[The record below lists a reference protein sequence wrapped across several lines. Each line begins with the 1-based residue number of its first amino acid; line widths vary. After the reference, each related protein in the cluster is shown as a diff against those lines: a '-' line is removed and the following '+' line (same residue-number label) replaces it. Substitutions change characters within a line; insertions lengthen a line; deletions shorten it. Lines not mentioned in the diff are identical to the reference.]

1 MQSNATIQQVAIRA
15 LSFLRSKKA
24 EAQAEPQIPAP
35 APVTVPR
42 IVAAGMR
49 NYAFVEWLLRIVTGS
64 LVVNLAIMVALIAAN
79 YSAGSKKNVFVQ
91 APPTLGALTADY
103 FKSDG
108 IRFDEVATSIATIL
122 PLLHHVDENG
132 SPLFALLQGAVSPDI
147 YREAEAGIK
156 KSMPDVKKNSAI
168 QNLNITS
175 VGEMEA
181 DPKLRRVSCYV
192 RGYFSVTFQASG
204 KSRSVP
210 YRAEVLLEKNTGGN
224 LNALPYTLIRRIE
237 RIGQAA
243 TNWDEERSAAKTRK

>member
-1 MQSNATIQQVAIRA
+1 
-15 LSFLRSKKA
+15 
-24 EAQAEPQIPAP
+24 
-35 APVTVPR
+35 
-42 IVAAGMR
+42 MR
-49 NYAFVEWLLRIVTGS
+49 NYAFAEWLLRAVTGS
-64 LVVNLAIMVALIAAN
+64 LFINLAIMAALIVAN
-79 YSAGSKKNVFVQ
+79 YSAGNKQKVFIQ
-91 APPTLGALTADY
+91 APPTLHALTSDY
-103 FKSDG
+103 YKSDG

-122 PLLHHVDENG
+122 PLLHHVDEEG

-156 KSMPDVKKNSAI
+156 KSMPEVKRNSAV

-192 RGYFSVTFQASG
+192 RGYFSVTFQTSG

-243 TNWDEERSAAKTRK
+243 TNWDAERNAGKK